1 MRRSSAVLSLSGLL
15 SNTALDPAFG
25 CSEES
30 ASLTRPSSSSSSNQT
45 THRGHPMTRR
55 SRSSDEDA
63 EAVPLRFADLA
74 AVNEDR
80 LRSKAID
87 RATWERLM
95 VDPPRKMA
103 RVVLGFAIAAALITP
118 LDPGLALSA
127 FTVTAIAF
135 GMALGIASCVRNLER
150 IGAELVSAAKE
161 QE

>member
-30 ASLTRPSSSSSSNQT
+30 DSLTGPYSSSPNQT
-45 THRGHPMTRR
+45 THGGHPMTR
-55 SRSSDEDA
+55 DEDV

-118 LDPGLALSA
+118 LDPGLALPA
-127 FTVTAIAF
+127 FTVTAIAL
-135 GMALGIASCVRNLER
+135 GMAMGIASCVRNLER
-150 IGAELVSAAKE
+150 IGAELVPASNE

>member
-30 ASLTRPSSSSSSNQT
+30 DSLTGPSSSSSPDQT
-45 THRGHPMTRR
+45 THGGHPMTR
-55 SRSSDEDA
+55 DEDA
-63 EAVPLRFADLA
+63 EVVPLRFADLA

-80 LRSKAID
+80 LRCKAID

-150 IGAELVSAAKE
+150 IGAELVPASKE